1 MHLFVISKAR
11 VGREEEQPFWKRKM
25 VEVGVVG
32 GGQHRA
38 PPLSK
43 SS

>member
-11 VGREEEQPFWKRKM
+11 VGWEEEQPFWKWKM

-32 GGQHRA
+32 RGASQGS
-38 PPLSK
+38 PLI
-43 SS
+43 